1 MALDYVRTQVTA
13 AKEIGVYGV
22 IPRHLVREHFWYS
35 FFAGLPKNQ
44 TKNSKSNFRRL
55 TDLRISHLTFYK
67 RRWYSNRD
75 RTFNSL
81 KYSSTLRLT
90 ASNFAIKKS
99 RSGHC
104 TVGSISLTDLTTQR
118 STLQESNSTWSHQQ
132 NKMLNFFKRDVYLSK
147 NWILEFSA
155 GTPHP
160 PFKNE
165 LT

>member
-67 RRWYSNRD
+67 GRWYSNRD

-99 RSGHC
+99 RSFIGLLAQYHW
-104 TVGSISLTDLTTQR
+104 R
-118 STLQESNSTWSHQQ
+118 TLQHNVQLYRNQTQLGHINKTKCWTSSNATFIYP
-132 NKMLNFFKRDVYLSK
+132 K
-147 NWILEFSA
+147 IEF
-155 GTPHP
+155 
-160 PFKNE
+160 
-165 LT
+165 